1 MWAGIGLSC
10 VGQRPD
16 AGPAIVTSI
25 REPLIAYLLVRATML
40 RDPAAA
46 PAASENLSAHAHALE
61 LLATL
66 VRGLPADDER
76 LLMLGTLAVRE
87 GQFVPG
93 PATEHALSQ
102 FIGTSVEDCEAFLT
116 DLSRVARDD
125 SLARARERGYLPPQ
139 RPI

>member
-1 MWAGIGLSC
+1 MVGLSC
-10 VGQRPD
+10 VWPAAPRRP
-16 AGPAIVTSI
+16 ATVTPT

-46 PAASENLSAHAHALE
+46 PAASENLSAHARALE
-61 LLATL
+61 LLVAL
-66 VRGLPADDER
+66 VRGLPEDDER
-76 LLMLGTLAVRE
+76 LLMLGTLAVRD

-102 FIGTSVEDCEAFLT
+102 FTGTTVEDCELFLT

-139 RPI
+139 RPV

>member
-1 MWAGIGLSC
+1 MWPAAE
-10 VGQRPD
+10 RR
-16 AGPAIVTSI
+16 PAIVTPT

-46 PAASENLSAHAHALE
+46 RAASENLTAHARALE
-61 LLATL
+61 LLAAL
-66 VRGLPADDER
+66 VRGLPEDDER
-76 LLMLGTLAVRE
+76 LLMLGTLAVRD

-102 FIGTSVEDCEAFLT
+102 FIGTSIEDGEHFLT

-139 RPI
+139 RPL